1 VTTAARSQ
9 ALPELPTVNEFL
21 PGFLASNWFG
31 IAAPKDTPPEIVGK
45 LNTEINAVL
54 AEPKIT
60 ARLAGLA
67 AVALT
72 GSPADFGKF
81 MAAEAEKW
89 GKVVRTAGIKA
100 G

>member
-1 VTTAARSQ
+1 
-9 ALPELPTVNEFL
+9 
-21 PGFLASNWFG
+21 PGFVASNWFG
-31 IAAPKDTPPEIVGK
+31 IAAPKDTPSEIVAK

-54 AEPKIT
+54 AEPKVK
-60 ARLAGLA
+60 ARLADLA
-67 AVALT
+67 ALPLT
-72 GSPADFGKF
+72 GSPEEFGKF